1 MPNSPKS
8 THKNTGAG
16 GSQSSSYEQKKD
28 AQDVVSLV
36 DDLLKKAVKSDASDV
51 HFEPTGAELVVKFR
65 LDGVLSTVET
75 LPKSISD
82 NVIARLKVLG
92 GLLTYRSDIPQEGRI
107 EIGSMLSDK
116 TQESRH
122 KTQDSSGLRSG
133 VWSLGSGSQNDRVI
147 DQRLAVFP
155 TIHGQRAVVRLFY
168 SNIELMELAQ
178 LGFSRD
184 IYTALKKIAAKNQG
198 VLLLTGPAGSGKSTT
213 LAALLRHIL
222 KTFTGRSV
230 VTLEDPVEIRIDGAT
245 QVQITPHG
253 QMTFPTALRSLLR
266 QDPQVLMIG
275 EIRDAETA
283 RIVIEAG
290 LTGHLLMS
298 TMHSGTPAGALLRLL
313 EMGIEPYQVTSS
325 VSAVLNQRL
334 VRKLCSKCK
343 RAEPQ
348 TSVRGKDR
356 GQTPAFE
363 AVGCDDC
370 FNTGYKGRVLIAE
383 MVQLDSQLRKAIL
396 AKADLD
402 ELERILE
409 SKGHTNML
417 TDGERLVSDGITTQE
432 ELNKVCGIVLD
443 DS

>member
-1 MPNSPKS
+1 MNFGVQKGNSKR
-8 THKNTGAG
+8 
-16 GSQSSSYEQKKD
+16 QDDD
-28 AQDVVSLV
+28 AQNVVSLV

-51 HFEPTGAELVVKFR
+51 HFEPTGSELVVKFR
-65 LDGVLSTVET
+65 LDGVLGAVEK
-75 LPKSISD
+75 LPKSLSD

-92 GLLTYRSDIPQEGRI
+92 GLLTYRNDIPQEGRI
-107 EIGSMLSDK
+107 EIDK
-116 TQESRH
+116 SR
-122 KTQDSSGLRSG
+122 D
-133 VWSLGSGSQNDRVI
+133 DRIV
-147 DQRLAVFP
+147 DQRLAIFP

-168 SNIELMELAQ
+168 SNIELTELEQ
-178 LGFSRD
+178 LGFSEH
-184 IYTALKKIAAKNQG
+184 IYTVLEKIAAKNQG

-222 KTFTGRSV
+222 KRFAGKSV
-230 VTLEDPVEIRIDGAT
+230 VTLEDPVEIRIEGVT

-283 RIVIEAG
+283 KIAIEAG

-298 TMHSGTPAGALLRLL
+298 TMHSGSPAGALLRLL

-334 VRKLCSKCK
+334 VRKLCAECK
-343 RAEPQ
+343 RKEEQ
-348 TSVRGKDR
+348 TGL
-356 GQTPAFE
+356 FE

-383 MVQLDSQLRKAIL
+383 MVQLDGQLRKAIL
-396 AKADLD
+396 AKSDLD
-402 ELERILE
+402 ELEGILE
-409 SKGHTNML
+409 KRGHMNIL
-417 TDGERLVSDGITTQE
+417 QDGRRLVSEGVTTHE
-432 ELNKVCGIVLD
+432 ELNKVCGIVAED
-443 DS
+443 

>member
-1 MPNSPKS
+1 MNFGVQKGNSKR
-8 THKNTGAG
+8 
-16 GSQSSSYEQKKD
+16 QDDD
-28 AQDVVSLV
+28 AQNVVSLV

-51 HFEPTGAELVVKFR
+51 HFEPTGSELVVKFR
-65 LDGVLSTVET
+65 LDGVLGAVEK
-75 LPKSISD
+75 LPKSLSD

-92 GLLTYRSDIPQEGRI
+92 GLLTYRNDIPQEGRI
-107 EIGSMLSDK
+107 EIDK
-116 TQESRH
+116 SR
-122 KTQDSSGLRSG
+122 D
-133 VWSLGSGSQNDRVI
+133 DRIV
-147 DQRLAVFP
+147 DQRLAIFP

-168 SNIELMELAQ
+168 SNIELTELEQ
-178 LGFSRD
+178 LGFSEH
-184 IYTALKKIAAKNQG
+184 IYTVLEKIAAQNQG

-222 KTFTGRSV
+222 KRFAGKSV
-230 VTLEDPVEIRIDGAT
+230 VTLEDPVEIRIEGVT

-283 RIVIEAG
+283 KIAIEAG

-298 TMHSGTPAGALLRLL
+298 TMHSGSPAGALLRLL

-334 VRKLCSKCK
+334 VRKLCAKCK
-343 RAEPQ
+343 RKDDQ
-348 TSVRGKDR
+348 TGL
-356 GQTPAFE
+356 FE

-383 MVQLDSQLRKAIL
+383 MVQLDGQLRKAIL
-396 AKADLD
+396 AKSDLD
-402 ELERILE
+402 ELEGILE
-409 SKGHTNML
+409 RRGHMNML
-417 TDGERLVSDGITTQE
+417 QDGRRLVSEGVTTHE
-432 ELNKVCGIVLD
+432 ELTQVCGIVAED
-443 DS
+443 

>member
-1 MPNSPKS
+1 MNMAI
-8 THKNTGAG
+8 KNRENGP
-16 GSQSSSYEQKKD
+16 SNQKTD

-36 DDLLKKAVKSDASDV
+36 DELLNRAVKSGASDV
-51 HFEPTGAELVVKFR
+51 HFEPTGAGLMVKFR
-65 LDGVLSTVET
+65 LDGVLNTVEE
-75 LPKSISD
+75 LPKSLSG

-92 GLLTYRSDIPQEGRI
+92 GLLTYRNDIPQEGRI
-107 EIGSMLSDK
+107 EISKSIDERIM
-116 TQESRH
+116 
-122 KTQDSSGLRSG
+122 
-133 VWSLGSGSQNDRVI
+133 

-168 SNIELMELAQ
+168 SNIELMDLGR
-178 LGFSRD
+178 LGFSKD
-184 IYTALKKIAAKNQG
+184 IYTTLKKIAAKNQG

-222 KTFTGRSV
+222 KSFPGKSV
-230 VTLEDPVEIRIDGAT
+230 VTLEDPVEIMIEGAT

-253 QMTFPTALRSLLR
+253 QMTFPTGLRSLLR

-275 EIRDAETA
+275 EIRDAQTA
-283 RIVIEAG
+283 KIAIEAG

-298 TMHSGTPAGALLRLL
+298 TMHSGTPAGAFLRLL

-334 VRKLCSKCK
+334 VRKLCKKCK
-343 RAEPQ
+343 RKIEK
-348 TSVRGKDR
+348 TGL
-356 GQTPAFE
+356 FE
-363 AVGCDDC
+363 AVGCDVC

-396 AKADLD
+396 AKADLE
-402 ELERILE
+402 ELEALLMC
-409 SKGHTNML
+409 KGHTSML
-417 TDGERLVSDGITTQE
+417 ADGERLISEGIATQE
-432 ELNKVCGIVLD
+432 ELNKVCGIVSD

>member
-1 MPNSPKS
+1 MDLGNCK
-8 THKNTGAG
+8 K
-16 GSQSSSYEQKKD
+16 SSSEQNND

-36 DDLLKKAVKSDASDV
+36 DDLLIKAAESSASDV
-51 HFEPTGAELVVKFR
+51 HFEPMVSELAVKFR
-65 LDGVLSTVET
+65 LDGVLSTVEK
-75 LPKSISD
+75 LPKSLSE

-92 GLLTYRSDIPQEGRI
+92 GLLTYRNDIPQEGRI
-107 EIGSMLSDK
+107 EISK
-116 TQESRH
+116 
-122 KTQDSSGLRSG
+122 
-133 VWSLGSGSQNDRVI
+133 SQGDRI
-147 DQRLAVFP
+147 MDQRLAVFP

-168 SNIELMELAQ
+168 NNAELMELDQ
-178 LGFSRD
+178 LGFSKHL
-184 IYTALKKIAAKNQG
+184 YTALKNIAAKNQG

-222 KTFTGRSV
+222 KSYAGKSV
-230 VTLEDPVEIRIDGAT
+230 VSLEDPVEIRIDGAT

-283 RIVIEAG
+283 KIAIEAG

-298 TMHSGTPAGALLRLL
+298 TMHSGSPAGALLRLL

-334 VRKLCSKCK
+334 ARRLCNKCK
-343 RAEPQ
+343 QKIEKTGSFKA
-348 TSVRGKDR
+348 T
-356 GQTPAFE
+356 
-363 AVGCDDC
+363 GCDDC
-370 FNTGYKGRVLIAE
+370 FNTGYKGRFLIAE

-402 ELERILE
+402 ELENIL
-409 SKGHTNML
+409 KDRGHTTML
-417 TDGERLVSDGITTQE
+417 TDGKRLVQDGVTTQD
-432 ELNKVCGIVLD
+432 ELNKVCGIVSD
-443 DS
+443 NP